1 MLCFASCHI
10 LVGGLE
16 HGFYFP
22 VQLGIMI
29 SHLFLLLLSL
39 LPSLLAFFLSF
50 SLSFPSFFSVRA
62 LMCFDTAGRA
72 GQVSQRHFASPS
84 CAPQNMKHKRTSEA
98 TGLGVASLFLVFMT
112 ETQIVKVWLLPS
124 PLCLALFFLPSL
136 PCSFFPYFGCFSLLC
151 FLRLSPLPLPSFW
164 SRIFFL
170 LSSSLPIFFSF
181 PFLSFL
187 LSAFAVSW
195 YVGHAGVC
203 SWPGPVEYI

>member
-1 MLCFASCHI
+1 
-10 LVGGLE
+10 
-16 HGFYFP
+16 
-22 VQLGIMI
+22 
-29 SHLFLLLLSL
+29 
-39 LPSLLAFFLSF
+39 
-50 SLSFPSFFSVRA
+50 
-62 LMCFDTAGRA
+62 MCFDTAGRA

-181 PFLSFL
+181 PFFSSFRIRSQLICWACWGMQLAGARRIHIALSKMVLGSIYILGLFRMVVYL
-187 LSAFAVSW
+187 LNGASTTF
-195 YVGHAGVC
+195 G
-203 SWPGPVEYI
+203 ID